1 MKKYFYAL
9 CMATALGTVGCSDD
23 KESVELDN
31 SMKTPIQ
38 FSMTDEGG
46 SAITKAD
53 PMTRAGFKN
62 TTAIVMKMKSVKNGD
77 DTDKKYTVTN
87 AVAGANITDKK
98 YSAVTFDNTSGINQ
112 RYWDDAHGRNSQ
124 LSIFAVAVPN
134 QPSASEQLKL
144 KDGTPA
150 GAWFRETDENLKI
163 DWKVTNTSTTAD
175 NINKEDLVYSNNIKK
190 GSTENGVVEWDFTT
204 ASYKAYDGEHFTTQ
218 LTGGMM
224 QFRLKETAKTD
235 GPGKFDTGHL
245 NFKHALSRVTLNIK
259 ADEGFVPAD
268 YADDKVKDVRLNNV
282 PYKGTFDVQKGTWTV
297 TDADKAKVDLVKE
310 TLEAGSTYNL
320 KYTGQIV
327 PEYVIHKDKNDVNM
341 LQFAINNN
349 VYYVTDKMVYEALN
363 RDNATLLESDK
374 NASGNIVMKP
384 GKNYVLNITVN
395 KTKIENITATL
406 ADWLPVTGNHEQN
419 NAYLTFENFVEKG
432 KACSDFDLYRIPD
445 NSDAP
450 STTPGE
456 HMKYN
461 WFTGYAAGVK
471 AELTQDPTDP
481 KKWATN
487 WYFESNTHFYHFR
500 TVKKSLTTEIKQG
513 KEETDPKDYFEIE
526 TGNDYHWGAPMIQ
539 KDGKYPKY
547 DWSKGYEDF
556 IHYAIGATESTIK
569 LQEFHMMSQV
579 DIVLTTT
586 NGADKVL
593 LYDETAT
600 PNKGTTVKITNIF
613 QNGKVEMGRG
623 LVSKT
628 GDRSDYLVT
637 NTPGTASEDS
647 YYQTKPSEGAAKS
660 KVYSSYVIPQELI
673 QKGAGTD
680 GTDVYVGLK
689 IQTPDKNMYYVVQ
702 KLSAIKAGVTT
713 PDDGYNHSN
722 GDPITR
728 WYPGHHYT
736 YTLTLKK
743 TGIDKITCSL
753 ANWKEITGSS
763 DVTLED

>member
-53 PMTRAGFKN
+53 PMTRAGFDK
-62 TTAIVMKMKSVKNGD
+62 TTAIVMKMKSVHKD
-77 DTDKKYTVTN
+77 DGSDVKYTVTN

-112 RYWDDAHGRNSQ
+112 RYWDDAHGRNSK
-124 LSIFAVAVPN
+124 LSIFAVAVPD
-134 QPSASEQLKL
+134 QPTASSQLKL
-144 KDGTPA
+144 QDGTA
-150 GAWFRETDENLKI
+150 GAWFTETDENLKI
-163 DWKVTNTSTTAD
+163 DWTVTKTGTTAD
-175 NINKEDLVYSNNIKK
+175 KINEEDLVYSNNIQEE
-190 GSTENGVVEWDFTT
+190 STENGVVEWDFTT
-204 ASYKAYDGEHFTTQ
+204 ASYKPYDGEHFTTQ

-224 QFRLKETAKTD
+224 LFRLKDDSKD

-268 YADDKVKDVRLNNV
+268 YTDDKVKDVHLNNV
-282 PYKGTFDVQKGTWTV
+282 PYKGTFNVQDGTWTV
-297 TDADKAKVDLVKE
+297 TDADKANVDLVKE
-310 TLEAGSTYNL
+310 TLEAGSIYNL

-327 PEYVIHKDKNDVNM
+327 PEYVILQDKNDVNM
-341 LQFAINNN
+341 LQFTINNN
-349 VYYVTDKMVYEALN
+349 VYYVTDKMVYDALN
-363 RDNATLLESDK
+363 KDNATSLASDK
-374 NASGNIVMKP
+374 NASGNILMKP
-384 GKNYVLNITVN
+384 GKNYVLNITVK

-406 ADWLPVTGNHEQN
+406 ADWLPVTGNYERN

-432 KACSDFDLYRIPD
+432 NACTNFDLYRIED
-445 NSDAP
+445 NSTDP
-450 STTPGE
+450 STDGK
-456 HMKYN
+456 HQVRN
-461 WFTGYAAGVK
+461 WYTGYFKNEAK
-471 AELTQDPTDP
+471 AVLTDKGSNT
-481 KKWATN
+481 WATK
-487 WYFESNTHFYHFR
+487 WFFESNIHFYHFR
-500 TVKKSLTTEIKQG
+500 SVKQG
-513 KEETDPKDYFEIE
+513 TTIMPGTETTDPKDYFEIE
-526 TGNDYHWGAPMIQ
+526 TGNDYHWGAPMD
-539 KDGKYPKY
+539 KDKNVPKY
-547 DWSKGYEDF
+547 DVGKGYEDF
-556 IHYAIGATESTIK
+556 IYYAIGATESTIK

-586 NGADKVL
+586 SGADKVL

-600 PNKGTTVKITNIF
+600 PNKGTTVKITKIF
-613 QNGKVEMGRG
+613 QKGKVEMGRG

-628 GDRSDYLVT
+628 GDRSPYDVE
-637 NTPGTASEDS
+637 TPDQTSEDT
-647 YYQTKPSEGAAKS
+647 YYKTKPAEGTPAVS
-660 KVYSSYVIPQELI
+660 KTYSSLVIPQALVE
-673 QKGAGTD
+673 A
-680 GTDVYVGLK
+680 DVYVGLE

-702 KLSAIKAGVTT
+702 KLSEIKATT
-713 PDDGYNHSN
+713 TGSDAGYNHAT
-722 GDPITR
+722 GDYITR

>member
-62 TTAIVMKMKSVKNGD
+62 TTAIVMKMKSVNS
-77 DTDKKYTVTN
+77 TDASDVKYTVTN
-87 AVAGANITDKK
+87 AEAGEEDTSKK
-98 YSAVTFDNTSGINQ
+98 YSAVTFTNSTSVINQ
-112 RYWDDAHGRNSQ
+112 RYWDDAHGRNSK

-134 QPSASEQLKL
+134 QSTASEQLKL

-150 GAWFRETDENLKI
+150 GSWFTEATENLTI
-163 DWKVTNTSTTAD
+163 EWTVTNTSTTAK
-175 NINKEDLVYSNNIKK
+175 NIKEEDLVYSNNIQEE
-190 GSTENGVVEWDFTT
+190 STEKGVVKYDFDALKYTE
-204 ASYKAYDGEHFTTQ
+204 Y
-218 LTGGMM
+218 TGVDFETKLAAGTM
-224 QFRLKETAKTD
+224 QFRLKESARKD
-235 GPGKFDTGHL
+235 GPGKFDMGHL

-268 YADDKVKDVRLNNV
+268 YTDDKVKEVHLNNV
-282 PYKGTFDVQKGTWTV
+282 PYKGTFNVQDGTWNAAT
-297 TDADKAKVDLVKE
+297 TTTGNVDLVKE
-310 TLEAGSTYNL
+310 ETPDATFHL

-327 PEYVIHKDKNDVNM
+327 PEYVIRKGNENVNM
-341 LQFAINNN
+341 LQFTINNN
-349 VYYVTDKMVYEALN
+349 VYYVTDKMVYDALN
-363 RDNATLLESDK
+363 RDNATSLASDK
-374 NASGNIVMKP
+374 DDSDNILMKP
-384 GKNYVLNITVN
+384 GKNYVLNITVK

-406 ADWLPVTGNHEQN
+406 ADWLPVTGNYERN
-419 NAYLTFENFVEKG
+419 NAYLKFSNFVEKG
-432 KACSDFDLYRIPD
+432 SHCPDFDLYRIPD
-445 NSDAP
+445 NSSKP
-450 STTPGE
+450 STTPGD
-456 HMKYN
+456 HTSYN
-461 WFTGYAAGVK
+461 WFTGYSEAK
-471 AELTQDPTDP
+471 ARASLSQKGSTNVWE
-481 KKWATN
+481 ATN
-487 WYFESNTHFYHFR
+487 WFFDSNIHFYHFR
-500 TVKKSLTTEIKQG
+500 TARKSLTTDIKPG
-513 KEETDPKDYFEIE
+513 TAPDYRDYFEIE
-526 TGNDYHWGAPMIQ
+526 TGKDYHWGAPMIQ
-539 KDGKYPKY
+539 NGGKDPKY
-547 DWSKGYEDF
+547 DWNEGYKDF
-556 IHYAIGATESTIK
+556 IHYAIGATESTIN

-579 DIVLTTT
+579 DIVLATTD
-586 NGADKVL
+586 GPDKVS

-628 GDRSDYLVT
+628 GTISEYLVPSPAT
-637 NTPGTASEDS
+637 TSAAD
-647 YYQTKPSEGAAKS
+647 YYATQPSEGAAKS
-660 KVYSSYVIPQELI
+660 KVYSSYVIPQELK
-673 QKGAGTD
+673 QTGAGTG
-680 GTDVYVGLK
+680 GTDVYVGLV

-702 KLSAIKAGVTT
+702 KLSEIKAGVTT
-713 PDDGYNHSN
+713 PDDGYNHMN

-753 ANWKEITGSS
+753 ANWKEISGSS